1 MGSNNAKQITLRYQ
15 WVRVGLALLA
25 VIVLGRLF
33 YIQII
38 RHEFYAVKADS
49 AHQQKLIIEAKRGQ
63 IYTETV
69 NGEREPLAIN
79 QTLKRVVAD
88 PRFVGDPQLTA
99 KAIAK
104 ITGRN
109 PEKYRK
115 MLAADSNYQVIEP
128 GLSIERGKQVKQLN
142 LKGVFLQD
150 ISHRVYPEESLAA
163 HVLGFVN
170 AEGTGQYGV
179 EQYLDE
185 ELSGSDG
192 LLSGAFDTRG
202 VPIATSETTSLE
214 PVDGQDVVLSIDR
227 NVQRYVERA
236 LKEGVE
242 KYQAA
247 SASAVVMDPRNGQ
260 IIAMANYPTYSPSK
274 YQKVDDIEVFVN
286 DSISSPYETG
296 SVFKPLAMS
305 LGLDSGA
312 VTPDSTYYDTS
323 AVRVDDFTIRNAG
336 ASITA
341 TRDMTEVITKSVNTG
356 MVHVLK
362 SLDGDNSSI
371 SDADKQKLYEFYS
384 GKLRLDRTT
393 GVELAGET
401 LGIFSKPSD
410 SSDARY
416 ANMTFGQGISVTLL
430 QNLAA
435 EAAIIN
441 GGTYYQPSVISK
453 TVDADGRVTDHQ
465 PMVLE
470 SDVISQESSDQIRAM
485 MRSVVDSGGGIW
497 AQRSGYEIGGKT
509 GSAQIA
515 DRESGGYIDGAE
527 IGSFVGF
534 GADEQPGYIAMVR
547 MEEPQR
553 TLTPYA
559 GSGAAAPVFAD
570 ISNWLIDYYGYQPN

>member
-1 MGSNNAKQITLRYQ
+1 MAGTTKQITARYQ

-49 AHQQKLIIEAKRGQ
+49 AHQQKLTIEAKRGQ
-63 IYTETV
+63 IYTETAT
-69 NGEREPLAIN
+69 GKKEPLAIN

-88 PRFVGDPQLTA
+88 PRFVGDPALTA
-99 KAIAK
+99 EAIAAV
-104 ITGRN
+104 TGRN
-109 PEKYRK
+109 PNKYQK
-115 MLAADSNYQVIEP
+115 MLAADSNYEVIES
-128 GLSIERGKQVKQLN
+128 GLSIEVGAAVEDLN

-150 ISHRVYPEESLAA
+150 ISRRVYPEGNLAA

-170 AEGTGQYGV
+170 SEGVGQYGL
-179 EQYLDE
+179 EQYFDE
-185 ELSGSDG
+185 ELSGADG
-192 LLSGAFDTRG
+192 LLSGSFDTRG
-202 VPIATSETTSLE
+202 VPIATSDNISKT
-214 PVDGQDVVLSIDR
+214 PIDGQDIVLSIDR

-236 LKEGVE
+236 LAGGVDE
-242 KYQAA
+242 YQAA
-247 SASAVVMDPRNGQ
+247 SASAVVMDPRNGK
-260 IIAMANYPTYSPSK
+260 IIAMANYPTYNPGE
-274 YQKVDDIEVFVN
+274 YQRVGDIEVFVN

-305 LGLDSGA
+305 LALDSGA
-312 VTPDSTYYDTS
+312 VTPGTTYYDTS
-323 AVRVDDFTIRNAG
+323 SVQVDDFTIRNAG

-362 SLDGDNSSI
+362 SLDGNNSSI
-371 SDADKQKLYEFYS
+371 SDSDKQKLYEFYS

-393 GVELAGET
+393 GIELAGEA
-401 LGIFSKPSD
+401 LGIFTKPGE

-416 ANMTFGQGISVTLL
+416 ANMTFGQGISVTML

-435 EAAIIN
+435 EAAVVN

-453 TVDADGRVTDHQ
+453 LIDGDGTTTSHE
-465 PMVLE
+465 PKVLE
-470 SDVISQESSDQIRAM
+470 SNVISQESSQQIRAM
-485 MRSVVDSGGGIW
+485 MQTVVESGGGVW
-497 AQRSGYEIGGKT
+497 AQRSGYKIGGKT

-515 DRESGGYIDGAE
+515 DRESGGYIEGAE

-534 GADEQPGYIAMVR
+534 GADDEPRYIAMVR

-553 TLTPYA
+553 TLTPFA